1 VSGILLTIQCFSRY
15 PQPVSLCIVT
25 SGVLTSVTVIRAA
38 LAGPA
43 NLKASSALAKRIRV
57 LIADDHAV
65 LRAGLKLLINAESD
79 MEVVGEAADGPET
92 VSQARDLDADVV
104 LLELTMPG
112 APGTAIIARLIRLD
126 PTRRILVLTGHDDPS
141 YLRSALQ
148 AGASGYIVKRAE
160 AVELLTAIRAVHRG
174 HTFVHLTRPGEQV
187 QGHEV
192 RRGSRDS
199 TAAGQPR
206 PLSRR
211 EAEVLRLL
219 AQGHTNQ
226 EAADQLA
233 VSVKTIETHRK
244 RLSDKLGL
252 KSRAQLFRFA
262 VDAGLLEGDAARPA
276 DQ

>member
-25 SGVLTSVTVIRAA
+25 SDVLTCVTVLRAA
-38 LAGPA
+38 QAGPS
-43 NLKASSALAKRIRV
+43 NLNASSALAKRIRV
-57 LIADDHAV
+57 LIADEHAI

-92 VSQARDLDADVV
+92 VSQARDLDADLV
-104 LLELTMPG
+104 LLDLSMPG
-112 APGTAIIARLIRLD
+112 ARGTAIIEQVVRLD
-126 PTRRILVLTGHDDPS
+126 PSRRVLVLTAHDDPTH
-141 YLRSALQ
+141 LRSALQ

-160 AVELLTAIRAVHRG
+160 AAELLTAIRAVHDG
-174 HTFVHLTRPGEQV
+174 HTFVHLTRPGERPV
-187 QGHEV
+187 V
-192 RRGSRDS
+192 RRGSRP
-199 TAAGQPR
+199 TAAGQPP

-262 VDAGLLEGDAARPA
+262 VNAGLLEGDAARPG